1 MKNIMFLLLCLPIFK
16 IYAIECKTD
25 EDRQK
30 GCIEVKKV
38 FDENTKQMMKSETPY
53 KNGVIHGIQKIYYE
67 NERLQSEI
75 KFKKGI
81 PMIGNFFYKNGK
93 LKEILQTSCLTEDEC
108 VVKITSARDD
118 SYYERKIF
126 RKQNEV
132 IWDNKIQTY
141 YSDGGLHEI
150 IEYDGEKIKKLTL
163 FFPNGDLAKEEERD
177 SNNVVTIKQYDKNGK
192 PLFTLKAN
200 LDKDDFIFGQC
211 ANGKKMT
218 IAHYLRIKKA
228 KGLVFSVCQ

>member
-1 MKNIMFLLLCLPIFK
+1 MKNIIFLLLCLPIFK

-25 EDRQK
+25 EDKQK
-30 GCIEVKKV
+30 GCVEIKKV
-38 FDENTKQMMKSETPY
+38 FDENTKQMMKNEIPY

-93 LKEILQTSCLTEDEC
+93 LKEILQTSCPTEDEC
-108 VVKITSARDD
+108 VIKVTSARDD
-118 SYYERKIF
+118 SYYERKVF

-132 IWDNKIQTY
+132 IWDNKIQ
-141 YSDGGLHEI
+141 SFFADGGLSEI
-150 IEYDGEKIKKLTL
+150 MVYQNDLPSNYTR
-163 FFPNGDLAKEEERD
+163 FYSNGDLAEEIEYLKDNIRI
-177 SNNVVTIKQYDKNGK
+177 VRQYDKNGK
-192 PLFTLKAN
+192 LLFTIKAN
-200 LDKDDFIFGQC
+200 FDEDNFIYGEC
-211 ANGKKMT
+211 ANGKKLT

-228 KGLVFSVCQ
+228 KGIAYSVCQ